1 MKTVIFA
8 LAALLAGSIV
18 MSVPAFAQSADE
30 DPVAACRSVHAANAE
45 AHIACLESAIQRLR
59 EQSSEQQAAAAA
71 PERPAWS
78 LPGFRERERAAEVE
92 EVRVQLVG
100 VQYGRDGLGLFRT
113 ADGQYWRETTSAPAR
128 RRLDTDRT
136 YEAVI
141 ERGVL
146 GGFRM
151 TVDGIRWEYKVE
163 PLN

>member
-8 LAALLAGSIV
+8 LAALLAGSII
-18 MSVPAFAQSADE
+18 MGVPAFAQGADE

-45 AHIACLESAIQRLR
+45 AHIACLETAIQRLR
-59 EQSSEQQAAAAA
+59 ESASQQQAASAE
-71 PERPAWS
+71 PGRPAWS
-78 LPGFRERERAAEVE
+78 LPGFRDRERAAQAE
-92 EVRVQLVG
+92 EVRVQLVS

-128 RRLDTDRT
+128 RRLDSDRT
-136 YEAVI
+136 YDAVI
-141 ERGVL
+141 ERAL
-146 GGFRM
+146 LGFRM